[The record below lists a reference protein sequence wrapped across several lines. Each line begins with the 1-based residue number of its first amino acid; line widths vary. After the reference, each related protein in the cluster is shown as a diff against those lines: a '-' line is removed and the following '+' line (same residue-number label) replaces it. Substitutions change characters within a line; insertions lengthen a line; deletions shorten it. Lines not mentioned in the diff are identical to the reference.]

1 MEYTLGNIV
10 VAISWSDYFTG
21 LLDRVGL
28 RFSHWLTM
36 GTQSAHASY
45 EAVLTLLRAGR
56 PLAAATP
63 TQLEAY

>member
-1 MEYTLGNIV
+1 MEYAVGNIV
-10 VAISWSDYFTG
+10 VAIYWSGYFTG
-21 LLDRVGL
+21 LLDGVGL
-28 RFSHWLTM
+28 GLQHWLTM